1 VQSDAINN
9 AIKLHIDSGCA
20 ITGSMPHFLTE
31 KMVTSLFIRWA
42 MQIRQQTQRPAYLRI
57 ADFIAEGVASGEL
70 PSRYRLPPLRELAEV
85 LDLNYSTVTRGYAE
99 ARRRGLIDSRPGLG
113 SFIRNKASSASA
125 LPVSS
130 YEMTMNAP
138 VEPAVP
144 ALEEALRTG
153 AINLFNTTDM
163 LSLMR
168 YQNFG
173 GNSEDKAAA
182 IIWMNR
188 KLNISSDAEV
198 LVCPGIHSALFG
210 LMTLFKRK
218 KGYICVSSLV
228 YPGMKAI
235 ANHLDVRLKAVL
247 CDEYGPDPSVLD
259 AHCRAGEVTA
269 LYINPT
275 LHNPT
280 TLTIP
285 EFRRRELAE
294 VCRRYN
300 ISVIEDDAYAALS
313 DNHLPAFAELL
324 PELTWYVT
332 GMSKCFGP
340 GLRIAFLKG
349 PGGRATERLSIIL
362 RALTVMSSP
371 FTNALARQWINDGTA
386 DRMLIEIKNEA
397 NVRQQMASFYL
408 STCEYQADKNGYHLW
423 MPLPKIINSNSSDVA
438 AKLREEGISA
448 VSGVAFCTDNNPVE
462 ALRLC
467 LGGSQTR
474 EQCEEKLKTLSE
486 MLADPFYF
494 SGMAI

>member
-1 VQSDAINN
+1 MVN
-9 AIKLHIDSGCA
+9 A
-20 ITGSMPHFLTE
+20 
-31 KMVTSLFIRWA
+31 LFTRWA
-42 MQIRQQTQRPAYLRI
+42 TQIQQQTQRPAYLRI
-57 ADFIAEGVASGEL
+57 ADFIAEGIASGEL
-70 PSRYRLPPLRELAEV
+70 PSRYRLPPLRELAEI
-85 LDLNYSTVTRGYAE
+85 LDLNYTTVTRGYAE
-99 ARRRGLIDSRPGLG
+99 ARRMGLIDSRPGLG
-113 SFIRNKASSASA
+113 SFIRNKASSAS
-125 LPVSS
+125 LVPVSS

-138 VEPAVP
+138 VEPAGHAV
-144 ALEEALRTG
+144 EDALRTG
-153 AINLFNTTDM
+153 AINLFNSTDM

-168 YQNFG
+168 YQDFG
-173 GNSEDKAAA
+173 GSAEDKAAA
-182 IIWMNR
+182 IRWMSR
-188 KLNISSDAEV
+188 KLSITSEAEV

-218 KGYICVSSLV
+218 KGCVCVSSLV

-235 ANHLDVRLKAVL
+235 ANHLDIRLKAVL
-247 CDEYGPDPSVLD
+247 CDEYGPDPSVLE

-280 TLTIP
+280 TLTLP
-285 EFRRRELAE
+285 EHRRRALAD

-313 DNHLPAFAELL
+313 DDHLPAFAELI

-349 PGGRATERLSIIL
+349 PNGRATERLAGVL

-386 DRMLIEIKNEA
+386 ERMLKEIKSEA
-397 NVRQQMASFYL
+397 KIRQQMASFHL
-408 STCEYQADKNGYHLW
+408 SAYEYQADNNGYHLW
-423 MPLPKIINSNSSDVA
+423 LPLPKMINSNSSDVA
-438 AKLREEGISA
+438 AKLREKGISA

-474 EQCEEKLKTLSE
+474 EQCEERLKTLSE